1 MIDTAKAM
9 VLGSFVGDSL
19 ALGVHWIYDQ
29 AQIARLH
36 DRIDGLKAPAPDSY
50 HPTKEAGEFTHYG
63 DQTLLLLRSVADK
76 SGFDPLDF
84 STRWQAMFVG
94 GYTGYVDR
102 ATRNTLAQ
110 LAAGWEPLDAGSASD
125 ELSAA
130 SRLAPLVYAYR
141 RDLEAMIAAC
151 RAQAAMTHNNAKIVD
166 ASEFFAR
173 TTHAV
178 LSGSS
183 PTDAMAAALAGRFPG
198 SPLHGWFKQGLD
210 AASEDSILAIAR
222 FGQSCHVD
230 GAFQSVVQLIARH
243 QGAPA
248 EAMVDSAMAGGDSA
262 ARNMIVGM
270 VLCAQSGIGSIPSGW
285 LDALVTRSEIEAL
298 LDRLG

>member
-1 MIDTAKAM
+1 MNDNAKAM

-29 AQIARLH
+29 AQIAQTHGRLA
-36 DRIDGLKAPAPDSY
+36 GLKAPAPGSY
-50 HPTKEAGEFTHYG
+50 HPTKQAGDFTHYG
-63 DQTLLLLRSVADK
+63 DQAFLLLQCVADT
-76 SGFDPLDF
+76 SGFDPIDF
-84 STRWQAMFVG
+84 SARWRAMFEG

-102 ATRNTLAQ
+102 ATRNTLSQ
-110 LAAGWEPLDAGSASD
+110 LAAGWEPQDAGSASD
-125 ELSAA
+125 DLSAA
-130 SRLAPLVYAYR
+130 SRIAPLVYAYR
-141 RDLEAMIAAC
+141 SDLNAMVAAC
-151 RAQAAMTHNNAKIVD
+151 RAQAAMTHNNAKVVD

-183 PTDAMAAALAGRFPG
+183 PIDAMTTAITDRFPG
-198 SPLHGWFKQGLD
+198 SPLHVWFKLGLD
-210 AASEDSILAIAR
+210 AANEDSILAIAR

-248 EAMVDSAMAGGDSA
+248 EALVDSAMAGGDSA

-270 VLCAQSGIGSIPSGW
+270 VLGAQVGMGGIPQDW
-285 LDALVTRSEIEAL
+285 LDALVKKDAIEAL
-298 LDRLG
+298 LARVA

>member
-1 MIDTAKAM
+1 MTDNAKAM
-9 VLGSFVGDSL
+9 VLGSFLGDSL

-36 DRIDGLKAPAPDSY
+36 DRLDGLKAPAPGSY
-50 HPTKEAGEFTHYG
+50 HTTKQAGDFTHYG
-63 DQTLLLLRSVADK
+63 DQTLLLLQSVADK
-76 SGFDPLDF
+76 SGFDPADF
-84 STRWQAMFVG
+84 SARWRAMFEG

-102 ATRNTLAQ
+102 ATRNTLSQ
-110 LAAGWEPLDAGSASD
+110 LAAGWDPQDAGSVSD
-125 ELSAA
+125 ELSGAA
-130 SRLAPLVYAYR
+130 RIAPLVYVYR
-141 RDLEAMIAAC
+141 SDSEAMVAAC
-151 RAQAAMTHNNAKIVD
+151 RAQAALTHNNAKIVD

-178 LSGSS
+178 LAGVS
-183 PTDAMAAALAGRFPG
+183 PIEAMTVAITDRFPG

-210 AASEDSILAIAR
+210 AAGEDSILAIAR

-248 EAMVDSAMAGGDSA
+248 EALVDSAMAGGDSA

-270 VLCAQSGIGSIPSGW
+270 VLCAQSGMEGIPPDW
-285 LDALVTRSEIEAL
+285 LGALAKKDEIEAL
-298 LDRLG
+298 LARLG

>member
-1 MIDTAKAM
+1 MTDNAKAM
-9 VLGSFVGDSL
+9 VLGSFLGDSL

-29 AQIARLH
+29 GLIAQTHGRL
-36 DRIDGLKAPAPDSY
+36 DGLKAPAPGSY
-50 HPTKEAGEFTHYG
+50 HATRQAGDFTHYG
-63 DQTLLLLRSVADK
+63 DQALLLLQCVADK
-76 SGFDPLDF
+76 SGFDPIDF
-84 STRWQAMFVG
+84 SARWRAMFEG

-102 ATRNTLAQ
+102 ATRNTLSQ

-125 ELSAA
+125 DLSAA
-130 SRLAPLVYAYR
+130 ARIAPLVYAYR
-141 RDLEAMIAAC
+141 DNLEALIPAC
-151 RAQAAMTHNNAKIVD
+151 RTQAAMTHNNGKVLD

-183 PTDAMAAALAGRFPG
+183 PIDAMTAALEGRFPG

-248 EAMVDSAMAGGDSA
+248 EALVDSAMAGGDSA

-270 VLCAQSGIGSIPSGW
+270 VLCAQSGIGGIPQDW
-285 LDALVTRSEIEAL
+285 LGALAKKDEIEAL
-298 LDRLG
+298 LARLG